1 MVIYLNGSINS
12 GKTTVAKLL
21 VRRIPQTIHIEVDDL
36 RHFAECLSLEDAIPF
51 CVEDA
56 ITLTRRWV
64 ERGFNVVVSWP
75 ISEPHHRRFVRS
87 LDGTGVPVYT
97 FTLSPPLA
105 VALRDR
111 GGRQLTERE
120 RSRIAQLYE
129 TGIHTPSFGMVID
142 NSDQSPEETVEEIAT
157 AVRPTSY

>member
-75 ISEPHHRRFVRS
+75 ISEAHHRRFVRS
-87 LDGTGVPVYT
+87 LDETGVPVYT

-120 RSRIAQLYE
+120 RSRIAQMYE

-142 NSDQSPEETVEEIAT
+142 NSDQLPEETVEEIAT